1 MPEILTIPEFEQQL
15 YFGRGLD
22 FFLTRSPVKLEIFAL
37 KMKCHVLYVCLNIF
51 LKCTFFKHKYM
62 TLQPEFWL

>member
-22 FFLTRSPVKLEIFAL
+22 FFLTRGLPVKLETFA
-37 KMKCHVLYVCLNIF
+37 CEIVI
-51 LKCTFFKHKYM
+51 T
-62 TLQPEFWL
+62 